1 MKILI
6 TNDDGYNAM
15 GIYYLTKELEKHHEV
30 IVVAPSSQRSA
41 CSHSITIKKTLYANQ
56 VNLHEIKSKVY
67 SINGTPADC
76 VKIATEFLDKDID
89 LVVSG
94 INIGS
99 NLGSDVLYSG
109 TVSAA
114 IEGAMQK
121 KPSIALSFNGEVES
135 EERFIQCAEYAV
147 DIINKAIKNNLDY
160 KTVLNVNFPDI
171 PKSEIKGIEVC
182 NLGNKIYSGCYEV
195 VEDEN
200 GEKGYLNICYP
211 KDDITESTDIYYIN
225 NGYITVTPLN
235 YDLTNFNTIEKVS
248 SWMKH

>member
-15 GIYYLTKELEKHHEV
+15 GIYYLTKELEKHHNV
-30 IVVAPSSQRSA
+30 IVVAPTMQKSA
-41 CSHSITIKKTLYANQ
+41 CSHSITIKQTLFAKSVELN
-56 VNLHEIKSKVY
+56 EINSKVY
-67 SINGTPADC
+67 SLNGTPADC
-76 VKIATEFLDKDID
+76 VKIATEFLADDID
-89 LVVSG
+89 FVVSG

-121 KPSIALSFNGEVES
+121 KPSIALSFNGVEET
-135 EERFIQCAEYAV
+135 EERFIQCAKYAV
-147 DIINKAIKNNLDY
+147 EIINKAIEMGQEHG
-160 KTVLNVNFPDI
+160 TVLNVNFPDI
-171 PKSEIKGIEVC
+171 PKSEIKGIKVC

-211 KDDITESTDIYYIN
+211 KDDITENTDIYYIN
-225 NGYITVTPLN
+225 EGYITVTPLN
-235 YDLTNFNTIEKVS
+235 YDLTNFSTIEKIN
-248 SWMKH
+248 SWMKF